1 VPTPSPRASEPPFRS
16 SEPARGRPD
25 ALSAVSNQRA
35 RVAFA
40 GTPEFAVPA
49 LDALVASGA
58 RVPLVLT
65 QPDRP
70 AGRGRRLTAP
80 AVKAA
85 ALRHGLPV
93 AQPATLRA
101 PSALEALGAAP
112 DLLIVI
118 AYGLLLP
125 PPVLAWPRLG
135 CVNLH
140 ASLLPRWRGAA
151 PIQRALLARDATTG
165 ISLMRM
171 EAGLDT
177 GGVYLAN
184 GLSIG
189 ERETGGELHDR
200 LAALAAQTLAAA
212 LPKLLAG
219 ELVAV
224 PQQESLATVAPKLA
238 KAEAQL
244 DWRRGALE
252 LDAQVRAFNPWP
264 VAEARVDDGRRLRVW
279 ESVPL
284 GDDAAAPPGTI
295 VAARRDGID
304 VAATTGVLR
313 LLKVQAPA
321 GRVLHASAYLAAHP
335 LDGAAFVS

>member
-1 VPTPSPRASEPPFRS
+1 
-16 SEPARGRPD
+16 
-25 ALSAVSNQRA
+25 LSVSQQRA
-35 RVAFA
+35 QVAFA

-80 AVKAA
+80 AVKVA

-93 AQPATLRA
+93 AQPETLRVPGA
-101 PSALEALGAAP
+101 IKDLGAAP
-112 DLLIVI
+112 DLLIVV

-125 PPVLAWPRLG
+125 PELLAWPRLG

-140 ASLLPRWRGAA
+140 ASLLPRWRGAS
-151 PIQRALLARDATTG
+151 PIQRALLARDSTTG
-165 ISLMRM
+165 ISVMRM
-171 EAGLDT
+171 DAGLDT
-177 GGVYLAN
+177 GAVFFTE
-184 GLSIG
+184 STPIG
-189 ERETGGELHDR
+189 ERETAGELHDR
-200 LAALAAQTLAAA
+200 LAQLAARSLEAA

-219 ELVAV
+219 GLRAT
-224 PQQESLATVAPKLA
+224 PQQESLATAAPKIT

-244 DWRRGALE
+244 DWRRGAEE

-279 ESVPL
+279 ESLPL
-284 GDDAAAPPGTI
+284 RADAAAAPGTI
-295 VAARRDGID
+295 VAARREGID
-304 VAATTGVLR
+304 VAAATGVLR
-313 LLKVQAPA
+313 LLKVQAPS
-321 GRVLHASAYLAAHP
+321 GRVLDASAYLAAHP
-335 LDGAAFVS
+335 LDGSAFVS